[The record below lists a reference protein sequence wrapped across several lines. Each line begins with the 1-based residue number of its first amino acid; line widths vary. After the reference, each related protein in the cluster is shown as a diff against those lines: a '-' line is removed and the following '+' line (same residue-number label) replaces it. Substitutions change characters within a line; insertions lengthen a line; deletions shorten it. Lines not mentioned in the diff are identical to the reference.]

1 MRLRA
6 YGPSSCGDLFRL
18 NEFGGD
24 PLWLLDT
31 QQDPA
36 RIVFVPAAPE
46 PAPEP
51 AAAPRF
57 GTPTGPHP
65 PPAPPGD
72 SRAGRI
78 ALASGTAVN
87 KGLLAQVPPV
97 EAGLSAFK
105 AGVDWG
111 WSLPRERLEGI
122 SSDLAI
128 RRLAGAR
135 GEPPSIRLAA
145 GNRRNIGFVSA
156 QSRQLRWFPLPPG
169 PWQTKPWVG
178 TITAPSRAAAWS
190 RRRIGVRGRSLQNR
204 RPGSR

>member
-6 YGPSSCGDLFRL
+6 YGPGSCGDLFRL

-24 PLWLLDT
+24 PLWLLET
-31 QQDPA
+31 QLDPA
-36 RIVFVPAAPE
+36 RIVFVPA
-46 PAPEP
+46 
-51 AAAPRF
+51 
-57 GTPTGPHP
+57 GTRPLGTRLARTR

-105 AGVDWG
+105 ADVYWD

-135 GEPPSIRLAA
+135 GEPPRSGWLPGTAVTSGWFRLSRVSS
-145 GNRRNIGFVSA
+145 GGFHC
-156 QSRQLRWFPLPPG
+156 RPD
-169 PWQTKPWVG
+169 
-178 TITAPSRAAAWS
+178 
-190 RRRIGVRGRSLQNR
+190 RGRPSHGLERSPPRLGR
-204 RPGSR
+204 RPGRAGE